1 MVVATVLVATIVL
14 VAWTYLV
21 VSYDSPLGTDNV
33 VIIDRSSTSN
43 GTSDVLATLSFDDGA
58 ENLDWA
64 SMLIEIQ
71 VAEQSYMCSFG
82 SQSVDVDKDT
92 KVNSRLSS
100 DGVTF
105 STTIDATSEDSFT
118 YFSVPMQGEGNE
130 SNHTVRASKTD
141 VFFSEGIEW
150 MYLSEVSFQNV
161 DSVNES
167 ELSNSTTNRLEW
179 YSYDLAAHRITPNVG
194 TYVVLQ
200 DGMLYKMQFISYY
213 NQNDESRHI
222 SVLTSALVPE
232 QHPALLDSTLVVP
245 SPCLIETSG
254 DTVHWNATQSITLRE
269 QDTQI
274 CDENC
279 SLNINITY
287 EMIAV
292 KTENTE

>member
-1 MVVATVLVATIVL
+1 MVATLLVATIVL
-14 VAWTYLV
+14 AAWTYLV

-33 VIIDRSSTSN
+33 VVIDRSSTSN
-43 GTSDVLATLSFDDGA
+43 GTSDILATLSFEDGA
-58 ENLDWA
+58 EDLDWA

-71 VAEQSYMCSFG
+71 VAEQAYTCSFG
-82 SQSVDVDKDT
+82 SQSVDVDKDV

-105 STTIDATSEDSFT
+105 STTIDATSEDSFA

-130 SNHTVRASKTD
+130 SNYTVRASKTD

-150 MYLSEVSFQNV
+150 MYLSDTSFRDV
-161 DSVNES
+161 DSVNKS
-167 ELSNSTTNRLEW
+167 ELSNSTTDRLEW
-179 YSYDLAAHRITPNVG
+179 YSYDLAAHRITPNDG
-194 TYVVLQ
+194 TYVLLQ
-200 DGMLYKMQFISYY
+200 DDMFYKMQFMSYY
-213 NQNDESRHI
+213 NENDESRHI

-232 QHPALLDSTLVVP
+232 EHPALLDPNLVVP

-254 DTVHWNATQSITLRE
+254 DTVQWNATQSITLRE
-269 QDTQI
+269 QNTQI

>member
-1 MVVATVLVATIVL
+1 MVATALVATIVL
-14 VAWTYLV
+14 AAWTYLV
-21 VSYDSPLGTDNV
+21 VSYDSPLGTNNV
-33 VIIDRSSTSN
+33 VVIERSSTSN
-43 GTSDVLATLSFDDGA
+43 GTSDILATLSFEDGA
-58 ENLDWA
+58 EDLDWA
-64 SMLIEIQ
+64 SMLIELQ
-71 VAEQSYMCSFG
+71 VAEQTYTCSFG
-82 SQSVDVDKDT
+82 SQSVDLVEDA
-92 KVNSRLSS
+92 KVISRLSS

-118 YFSVPMQGEGNE
+118 YFSIPMQGEGNE

-141 VFFSEGIEW
+141 VFFSEGTEW
-150 MYLSEVSFQNV
+150 MYLSGDSFQDV

-167 ELSNSTTNRLEW
+167 ELSNSTTDRLEW
-179 YSYDLAAHRITPNVG
+179 YSYDLAAHRITPNDG
-194 TYVVLQ
+194 TYVLLQ

-213 NQNDESRHI
+213 NENDESRHI
-222 SVLTSALVPE
+222 SVLSSALVPE
-232 QHPALLDSTLVVP
+232 EHPALLDPTLVVP

-254 DTVHWNATQSITLRE
+254 DTVQWNATQSITLRE

-279 SLNINITY
+279 SLNVNITY

>member
-1 MVVATVLVATIVL
+1 MVSTALVATIVL
-14 VAWTYLV
+14 AAWTYLV

-33 VIIDRSSTSN
+33 VVIDRSPTSN
-43 GTSDVLATLSFDDGA
+43 GTSDILATLSFEDGA
-58 ENLDWA
+58 EDLDWA

-71 VAEQSYMCSFG
+71 VAEQAYTCSFG
-82 SQSVDVDKDT
+82 SQSVDVDEDV

-105 STTIDATSEDSFT
+105 STTIDATSEDSFA

-150 MYLSEVSFQNV
+150 MYLSDISFRDV
-161 DSVNES
+161 DSVNKS
-167 ELSNSTTNRLEW
+167 KLSNSTTDRLEW
-179 YSYDLAAHRITPNVG
+179 YSYDLAAHRITPNGG
-194 TYVVLQ
+194 TYVLLQ
-200 DGMLYKMQFISYY
+200 DDMFYKMQFMSYY
-213 NQNDESRHI
+213 NENDESRHI

-232 QHPALLDSTLVVP
+232 EHPALLDPNLVVP

-254 DTVHWNATQSITLRE
+254 DTVQWNATQSITLRE
-269 QDTQI
+269 QNTQI

>member
-1 MVVATVLVATIVL
+1 MAAALVATIVL
-14 VAWTYLV
+14 AAWTYLV

-33 VIIDRSSTSN
+33 VVIDRSSTSN
-43 GTSDVLATLSFDDGA
+43 GTSDILATLSFEDGA
-58 ENLDWA
+58 EDLDWA

-71 VAEQSYMCSFG
+71 VAEQAYTCSFG
-82 SQSVDVDKDT
+82 SQSVDVVEDA
-92 KVNSRLSS
+92 KVNSGLSS
-100 DGVTF
+100 DGLTF

-130 SNHTVRASKTD
+130 SNYTVRASKTD

-150 MYLSEVSFQNV
+150 IYLSEVSFQDV
-161 DSVNES
+161 DGVNES
-167 ELSNSTTNRLEW
+167 ELSNSTTERLEW
-179 YSYDLAAHRITPNVG
+179 YSYDLAAHRIKPNDG
-194 TYVVLQ
+194 TYVLQQ
-200 DGMLYKMQFISYY
+200 DGMFYKMQFISYY
-213 NQNDESRHI
+213 NENDESRYI

-232 QHPALLDSTLVVP
+232 EHPALLDPTLVVP

-254 DTVHWNATQSITLRE
+254 DSMQWNAAESITLRE
-269 QDTQI
+269 QNTQI

>member
-1 MVVATVLVATIVL
+1 MVSTALVATIVL
-14 VAWTYLV
+14 AAWTYLV

-33 VIIDRSSTSN
+33 VVIDRSPTSN
-43 GTSDVLATLSFDDGA
+43 GTSDILATLSFEDGA
-58 ENLDWA
+58 EDLDWA

-71 VAEQSYMCSFG
+71 VAEQAYTCSFG
-82 SQSVDVDKDT
+82 SQSVDVDEDV

-105 STTIDATSEDSFT
+105 STTIDATSEDSFA

-150 MYLSEVSFQNV
+150 MYLSDISFRDV
-161 DSVNES
+161 DSVNKS
-167 ELSNSTTNRLEW
+167 KLSNSTTDRLEW
-179 YSYDLAAHRITPNVG
+179 YSYDLAAHRITPNGG
-194 TYVVLQ
+194 TYVLLQ
-200 DGMLYKMQFISYY
+200 DDMFYKMQFMSYY
-213 NQNDESRHI
+213 NENDESRHI

-232 QHPALLDSTLVVP
+232 EHPALLDPNLVVP

-254 DTVHWNATQSITLRE
+254 DTVQWNATQSITLRE
-269 QDTQI
+269 QNTQI
-274 CDENC
+274 CNENC

>member
-1 MVVATVLVATIVL
+1 MVATALVATIVL
-14 VAWTYLV
+14 AAWTYLV

-33 VIIDRSSTSN
+33 VVIDRTLTSN
-43 GTSDVLATLSFDDGA
+43 GTSDILATLSFEDGA
-58 ENLDWA
+58 EDLDWA

-71 VAEQSYMCSFG
+71 VAEQAYTCSFG
-82 SQSVDVDKDT
+82 SQSVDLVEDAI
-92 KVNSRLSS
+92 VNSRLSS

-118 YFSVPMQGEGNE
+118 YFSVPTQGEGDE
-130 SNHTVRASKTD
+130 SNYTVRASKTD
-141 VFFSEGIEW
+141 VFFSEGVEW
-150 MYLSEVSFQNV
+150 IYLSEVSFQDV

-167 ELSNSTTNRLEW
+167 ELSNSTTDRLEW
-179 YSYDLAAHRITPNVG
+179 YSYDLAAHRITPNDG
-194 TYVVLQ
+194 TYVLLQ
-200 DGMLYKMQFISYY
+200 DGMLYKMQFVSYY
-213 NQNDESRHI
+213 NENDESRHI

-232 QHPALLDSTLVVP
+232 EHPALLDSTLVVP

-254 DTVHWNATQSITLRE
+254 DSIQWNATESITLRE

-292 KTENTE
+292 KTGNTD

>member
-1 MVVATVLVATIVL
+1 MVATALVATIVL
-14 VAWTYLV
+14 AAWTYLV

-33 VIIDRSSTSN
+33 VVIDRTLTSN
-43 GTSDVLATLSFDDGA
+43 GTSDILATLSFEDGA
-58 ENLDWA
+58 EDLDWA

-71 VAEQSYMCSFG
+71 VAEQAYTCSFG
-82 SQSVDVDKDT
+82 SQSVDLVEDAI
-92 KVNSRLSS
+92 VNSRLSS

-118 YFSVPMQGEGNE
+118 YFSVPTQGEGDE
-130 SNHTVRASKTD
+130 SNYTVRASKTD
-141 VFFSEGIEW
+141 VFFSEGVEW
-150 MYLSEVSFQNV
+150 IYLSEVSFQDV

-167 ELSNSTTNRLEW
+167 ELSNSTTDRLEW
-179 YSYDLAAHRITPNVG
+179 YSYDLAAHRITPNDG
-194 TYVVLQ
+194 TYVLLQ
-200 DGMLYKMQFISYY
+200 DGMLYKMQFVSYY
-213 NQNDESRHI
+213 NENDESRHI

-232 QHPALLDSTLVVP
+232 EHPALLDPTLVVP
-245 SPCLIETSG
+245 SPCLIETFG
-254 DTVHWNATQSITLRE
+254 DTVQWNATESITLRE

-274 CDENC
+274 CAEDC

>member
-1 MVVATVLVATIVL
+1 MAAALVATIVL
-14 VAWTYLV
+14 AAWTYLV

-33 VIIDRSSTSN
+33 VVIVRSSTSN
-43 GTSDVLATLSFDDGA
+43 GTSDILATLSFEDGA
-58 ENLDWA
+58 EDLDWA

-71 VAEQSYMCSFG
+71 VAEQAYTCSFG
-82 SQSVDVDKDT
+82 SQSVDVVEDA
-92 KVNSRLSS
+92 KVNSGLSS
-100 DGVTF
+100 DGLTF

-130 SNHTVRASKTD
+130 SNYTVRASKTD

-150 MYLSEVSFQNV
+150 IYLSEVSFQDV
-161 DSVNES
+161 DGVNES
-167 ELSNSTTNRLEW
+167 ELSNSTTERLEW
-179 YSYDLAAHRITPNVG
+179 YSYDLAAHRITPNDG
-194 TYVVLQ
+194 TYVLQQ
-200 DGMLYKMQFISYY
+200 DGMFYKMQFISYY
-213 NQNDESRHI
+213 NENDESRYI

-232 QHPALLDSTLVVP
+232 EHPALLDPTLVVP

-254 DTVHWNATQSITLRE
+254 DSMQWNAAESITLRE
-269 QDTQI
+269 QNTQI

-279 SLNINITY
+279 SMIINITY

>member
-1 MVVATVLVATIVL
+1 MATALVTTIVL
-14 VAWTYLV
+14 AAWTYLV
-21 VSYDSPLGTDNV
+21 VSYDSPLGTNNV
-33 VIIDRSSTSN
+33 VVIERSSTSN
-43 GTSDVLATLSFDDGA
+43 GTSDILATLSFEDGA
-58 ENLDWA
+58 EDLDWA

-71 VAEQSYMCSFG
+71 VAEQAYTCSFG
-82 SQSVDVDKDT
+82 SQSVDVDGDA

-105 STTIDATSEDSFT
+105 STTIDATSEGSFT
-118 YFSVPMQGEGNE
+118 YFSVPLQGEGNE

-141 VFFSEGIEW
+141 VFFSEGTEW
-150 MYLSEVSFQNV
+150 MYLSGDSFQDV

-167 ELSNSTTNRLEW
+167 VLSNSTTDRLEW
-179 YSYDLAAHRITPNVG
+179 YSYDLAAHRITPNDG
-194 TYVVLQ
+194 TYVLLQ

-213 NQNDESRHI
+213 NENDESRHI

-232 QHPALLDSTLVVP
+232 EHPALLDPTLVVP

-254 DTVHWNATQSITLRE
+254 DTVQWNATESITLRE

-274 CDENC
+274 CAEDC

-292 KTENTE
+292 KTENTQ

>member
-1 MVVATVLVATIVL
+1 MVATVLVATIVL
-14 VAWTYLV
+14 AAWTYLV

-33 VIIDRSSTSN
+33 VVIDRSPTSN
-43 GTSDVLATLSFDDGA
+43 GTSDILATLSFEDGA
-58 ENLDWA
+58 EDLDWA

-71 VAEQSYMCSFG
+71 VAEQAYTCSFG
-82 SQSVDVDKDT
+82 SQSVDVDEDV

-105 STTIDATSEDSFT
+105 STTIDATSEDSFA

-150 MYLSEVSFQNV
+150 MYLSDISFRDV
-161 DSVNES
+161 DSVNKS
-167 ELSNSTTNRLEW
+167 ELSNSTTDRLEW
-179 YSYDLAAHRITPNVG
+179 YSYDLAAHRITPKDG
-194 TYVVLQ
+194 TYVLLQ
-200 DGMLYKMQFISYY
+200 DDMFYKMQFMSYY
-213 NQNDESRHI
+213 NENDESRHI

-232 QHPALLDSTLVVP
+232 EHPALLDPNLVVP

-254 DTVHWNATQSITLRE
+254 DTVQWNATQSITLRE
-269 QDTQI
+269 QNTQI

>member
-1 MVVATVLVATIVL
+1 MAAALVATIVL
-14 VAWTYLV
+14 AAWTYLV

-33 VIIDRSSTSN
+33 VVIDRSSTSN
-43 GTSDVLATLSFDDGA
+43 GTSDILATLSFEDGA
-58 ENLDWA
+58 EDLDWA

-71 VAEQSYMCSFG
+71 VAEQAYTCSFG
-82 SQSVDVDKDT
+82 SQSVDVVEDA
-92 KVNSRLSS
+92 KVNSGLSS
-100 DGVTF
+100 DGLTF

-130 SNHTVRASKTD
+130 SNYTVRASKTD

-150 MYLSEVSFQNV
+150 IYLSEVSFQDV
-161 DSVNES
+161 DGVNES
-167 ELSNSTTNRLEW
+167 ELSNSTTERLEW
-179 YSYDLAAHRITPNVG
+179 YSYDLAAHRITPNDG
-194 TYVVLQ
+194 TYVLQQ
-200 DGMLYKMQFISYY
+200 DGMFYKMQFISYY
-213 NQNDESRHI
+213 NENDESRYI

-232 QHPALLDSTLVVP
+232 EHPALLDPTLVVP

-254 DTVHWNATQSITLRE
+254 DSMQWNAAESITLRE
-269 QDTQI
+269 QNTQI

-279 SLNINITY
+279 LLNINITY

>member
-1 MVVATVLVATIVL
+1 MATIVL
-14 VAWTYLV
+14 AAWTYLV

-33 VIIDRSSTSN
+33 VVIDRSPTSN
-43 GTSDVLATLSFDDGA
+43 GTSDILATLSFEDGA
-58 ENLDWA
+58 EDLDWA

-71 VAEQSYMCSFG
+71 VAEQVYTCSFG
-82 SQSVDVDKDT
+82 RQSVDVFEDA

-105 STTIDATSEDSFT
+105 STTIDATSEDTFT

-130 SNHTVRASKTD
+130 SNHTIRASKTD
-141 VFFSEGIEW
+141 VFFAEGIEW
-150 MYLSEVSFQNV
+150 TYLSGVSFQDV

-167 ELSNSTTNRLEW
+167 ELSNSTTDRLEW
-179 YSYDLAAHRITPNVG
+179 YSYDLAAHRISPNDG
-194 TYVVLQ
+194 TYLLLQ
-200 DGMLYKMQFISYY
+200 QGMFYKMQFISYY
-213 NQNDESRHI
+213 NENDESRHI

-232 QHPALLDSTLVVP
+232 EHPALLDPTLVAP

-254 DTVHWNATQSITLRE
+254 DTAQWNATESIMLRE

-279 SLNINITY
+279 SLNINIIY
-287 EMIAV
+287 EMVTV

>member
-1 MVVATVLVATIVL
+1 MVATALVATIVL
-14 VAWTYLV
+14 AAWTYLV

-33 VIIDRSSTSN
+33 VVIDRSPTSN
-43 GTSDVLATLSFDDGA
+43 GTSDILATLSFEDGA
-58 ENLDWA
+58 EDLDWA

-71 VAEQSYMCSFG
+71 VAEQAYTCSFG
-82 SQSVDVDKDT
+82 SQSVDVDEDV

-105 STTIDATSEDSFT
+105 STTIDATSEDSFA

-150 MYLSEVSFQNV
+150 MYLSDISFRDV
-161 DSVNES
+161 DSVNKS
-167 ELSNSTTNRLEW
+167 KLSNSTTDRLEW
-179 YSYDLAAHRITPNVG
+179 YSYDLAAHRITPNGG
-194 TYVVLQ
+194 TYVLLQ
-200 DGMLYKMQFISYY
+200 DDMFYKMQFMSYY
-213 NQNDESRHI
+213 NENDESRHI

-232 QHPALLDSTLVVP
+232 EHPALLDPNLVVP

-254 DTVHWNATQSITLRE
+254 DTVQWNATQSITLRE
-269 QDTQI
+269 QNTQI